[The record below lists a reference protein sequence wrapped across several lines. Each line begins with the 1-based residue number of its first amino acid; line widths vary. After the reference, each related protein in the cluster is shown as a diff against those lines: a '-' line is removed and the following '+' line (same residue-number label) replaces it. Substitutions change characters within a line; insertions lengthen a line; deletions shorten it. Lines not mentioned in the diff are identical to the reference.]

1 MKKWFFIVLAVT
13 VVIVGA
19 FAFLKNGGEDRITA
33 EREIPTPK
41 VMFGGKEV
49 PTVLGSRISDA
60 IYDTASAVDLVKDQE
75 PTAVVPGA
83 EISVAFDVE
92 PGTLVLQRL
101 DAEGNVVSEEYLKQL
116 KGVVVP
122 SEKGVYVYNLI
133 AWWKPIGSADFPF
146 KIKVD

>member
-19 FAFLKNGGEDRITA
+19 FAFFKNGGEDRITA

-41 VMFGGKEV
+41 VTVGGKEI
-49 PTVLGSRISDA
+49 PTVLGSRVTDA
-60 IYDTASAVDLVKDQE
+60 IYDTAGALDLMKNQE
-75 PTAVVPGA
+75 PTAVISGA
-83 EISVAFDVE
+83 EISVAFDVV

-101 DAEGNVVSEEYLKQL
+101 DTEGNVVSEENLKQL
-116 KGVVVP
+116 KVFVVP
-122 SEKGVYVYNLI
+122 SEKGVYVYNLN
-133 AWWKPIGSADFPF
+133 AWWKPIGSANFAF